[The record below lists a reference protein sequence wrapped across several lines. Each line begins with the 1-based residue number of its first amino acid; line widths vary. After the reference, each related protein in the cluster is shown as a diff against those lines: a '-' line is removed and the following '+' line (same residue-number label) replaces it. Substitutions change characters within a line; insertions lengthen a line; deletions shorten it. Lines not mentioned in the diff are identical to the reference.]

1 MTLHWSPH
9 AQQLFIEILTT
20 IRFELSIEDAARWR
34 LKIDNAANQLINFPY
49 IGTSIPAECFST
61 PPDDIDRLRQ
71 TFSGPYRIVYERVED
86 EIHIL
91 SIRHSRMIVTENDM
105 VWQ

>member
-20 IRFELSIEDAARWR
+20 IRFEMSIEDAARWR
-34 LKIDNAANQLINFPY
+34 LKIDDAVNQLIIFPY
-49 IGTSIPAECFST
+49 IGTYIPAECFST
-61 PPDDIDRLRQ
+61 PPDDVDRLRQ

-91 SIRHSRMIVTENDM
+91 SIRHSRMLVTESDT